1 MVALRIVIKSL
12 SKGVGEVRKPLILLG
27 FGVFFNYSHSI
38 VAGGLE
44 VIS

>member
-1 MVALRIVIKSL
+1 MVTSKVVIKSL

-27 FGVFFNYSHSI
+27 FQRFCYYSHSI

-44 VIS
+44 VMS